1 MNHGA
6 LEDSF
11 ARQDIESL
19 IKRFQIK
26 RVVETGSYYGWSTK
40 IFASL
45 VEVVDSIEIEKQ
57 YFNRAKNNL
66 QSTHNVNL
74 HLGDSVE
81 VMEQILKDGESNVLF
96 FLDAHW
102 KDHWP
107 ILNELN
113 VIKNKNIKPVIC
125 IHDFFVPGGKKLR
138 QPGGG
143 FIIDQTY
150 EGSKFGYDDHNSVPL
165 DFDYIKETIKEIYP
179 DGFSYHYNT
188 DIDKVDSGLIYIYPT
203 QND

>member
-96 FLDAHW
+96 FWMHT
-102 KDHWP
+102 
-107 ILNELN
+107 
-113 VIKNKNIKPVIC
+113 
-125 IHDFFVPGGKKLR
+125 GR
-138 QPGGG
+138 
-143 FIIDQTY
+143 IIGQ
-150 EGSKFGYDDHNSVPL
+150 F
-165 DFDYIKETIKEIYP
+165 
-179 DGFSYHYNT
+179 
-188 DIDKVDSGLIYIYPT
+188 
-203 QND
+203 